1 MRQSFAF
8 RRSLRFIALALC
20 SVSIVAFVSPASAR
34 PHHGAGRHARA
45 YHAGHHAKH
54 HYAYRHHRHAIRVSR
69 RERSAPQMQ
78 AGSNPNFM
86 ESSPQMVAS
95 GGFGSPNVV
104 TEARAGRGHRARLR
118 QAAHASRWE
127 RGVAQMQ
134 ARGLANANASV
145 ATDAS
150 VATSAS
156 AGPNATVTPT
166 GGAMASSFTS
176 SNVVAEARRHLGGNP
191 TGRGSLWCARFT
203 NMVLQHT
210 GYRGTGSDMASSF
223 AKYGQRV
230 SGPQVGAIAV
240 MSRGRR
246 GGHVGIITGI
256 DASGNPIMI
265 SGNNGNRVREAPVS
279 RGRIYA
285 YVMPTS

>member
-1 MRQSFAF
+1 MS
-8 RRSLRFIALALC
+8 RSER
-20 SVSIVAFVSPASAR
+20 
-34 PHHGAGRHARA
+34 GAA
-45 YHAGHHAKH
+45 
-54 HYAYRHHRHAIRVSR
+54 
-69 RERSAPQMQ
+69 QMQ
-78 AGSNPNFM
+78 AGSFAETNPSFM
-86 ESSPQMVAS
+86 ESSPQMGAS
-95 GGFGSPNVV
+95 GGGSSNVA

-118 QAAHASRWE
+118 QIDQTSRWE

-134 ARGLANANASV
+134 ARGLADANASV
-145 ATDAS
+145 
-150 VATSAS
+150 
-156 AGPNATVTPT
+156 GPNAGVTPA
-166 GGAMASSFTS
+166 GGTMGSGFTS
-176 SNVVAEARRHLGGNP
+176 SNVVAEARKYLGGNP
-191 TGRGSLWCARFT
+191 TGRGSLWCARFA
-203 NMVLQHT
+203 NMVLQHS